1 MSFYLIVWA
10 IILSAASGLAGLF
23 FKRRGRAARSGQ
35 IACVLILVVACT
47 AGLVGSVRGLF
58 EPASVSYL
66 LPWPSAGEPLLGL
79 DPLSAFFLVLV
90 FFVASLCSI
99 YALGYT
105 PAERNP
111 RTSRRTQL
119 FFGLLVA
126 GMALLLIARHALAF
140 LVGWE
145 AMALSAYFLIVSED
159 GLRENRRAGFVYLVA
174 THYGTLALFGMF
186 ALWHAATGS
195 FELSP
200 AASMDGGALCGIVLL
215 ALFGFGVKA
224 GMMPL
229 HFWLPGAHA
238 AAPSHVS
245 ALLSGVMLKMGIY
258 GIVRMLSLL
267 PVLSAFWGVLV
278 LCLGAVSGLLGVAY
292 ALAQHDLKRLL
303 AYHSVENIG
312 IILMGLGLALLGRAW
327 GRPEIVA
334 LAMGGCLLHVW
345 NHGLFKSLLFLG
357 AGSVLRA
364 TGTRRIDKLGGLI
377 KSMPWTAGFFI
388 VGAVA
393 ICGLPPLNGFV
404 SELLIYLGI
413 FGGLSQAGTGEAL
426 TALAAPCL
434 AMIGALAVACFVKA
448 TGATF
453 LGSPRAPE
461 AECGRE
467 ASASMLI
474 PMGILAA
481 SCVAIGLASGLVAP
495 ILDAAVGSWNTGE
508 TIALPGIATLAP
520 LDYISYAGIG
530 LVAAVAL
537 VSLILAIRFARWG
550 SKTNSSRERTAG
562 LNDSCRSAPTWDCGY
577 AAPTG
582 RMQYTASSFARG
594 LVLMFAWALK
604 PSPEPA
610 KLRGVYP
617 ARLELE
623 TEVEDGVLGRII
635 APGSRLLARLSQRVR
650 RFQQGLTQQ
659 YVLYI
664 LIALAVLLLTL
675 IPAGGVRAIP

>member
-10 IILSAASGLAGLF
+10 IIFSAASGFAGLF
-23 FKRRGRAARSGQ
+23 FKRRGRAARAGQ
-35 IACVLILVVACT
+35 IVCSFILVVAC
-47 AGLVGSVRGLF
+47 ASGLVGSVRGLF
-58 EPASVSYL
+58 EPASVSYI
-66 LPWPSAGEPLLGL
+66 LPWPSAGEPLVGL
-79 DPLSAFFLVLV
+79 DPLSSFFLVLV

-99 YALGYT
+99 YSLGYA

-111 RTSRRTQL
+111 RTSRRSQL

-145 AMALSAYFLIVSED
+145 TMALSAYFLIVVED
-159 GLRENRRAGFVYLVA
+159 GLLENRRAGFVYLVA
-174 THYGTLALFGMF
+174 THSGTLALFGMF
-186 ALWHAATGS
+186 TLWRAATGS
-195 FELSP
+195 FELSS
-200 AASMDGGALCGIVLL
+200 AASMDGSALCGIVLL
-215 ALFGFGVKA
+215 SLFGFGVKA
-224 GMMPL
+224 GMIPL
-229 HFWLPGAHA
+229 HFWLPGAHSA
-238 AAPSHVS
+238 SPSHVS

-267 PVLSAFWGVLV
+267 PVLGAFWGVLV
-278 LCLGAVSGLLGVAY
+278 LCLGAVSGVLGVAY

-334 LAMGGCLLHVW
+334 LAMAGCLLHVW
-345 NHGLFKSLLFLG
+345 NHALFKSLLFLG
-357 AGSVLRA
+357 AGSVLKA
-364 TGTRRIDKLGGLI
+364 TGTRRIDRLGGLI

-404 SELLIYLGI
+404 SELFVYLGI
-413 FGGLSQAGTGEAL
+413 FGSLSQTGTGAAL
-426 TALAAPCL
+426 IALAAPCL

-453 LGSPRAPE
+453 LGVPRSPE
-461 AECGRE
+461 AERGRE
-467 ASASMLI
+467 ASASMLV

-481 SCVAIGLASGLVAP
+481 ACVAIGLAPGLVSGA
-495 ILDAAVGSWNTGE
+495 LDAAVLSWNGGM
-508 TIALPGIATLAP
+508 ALPGIASLAP
-520 LDYISYAGIG
+520 LDYISCAGLS
-530 LVAAVAL
+530 LVTAIAF
-537 VSLILAIRFARWG
+537 VSLMLALRFARRR
-550 SKTNSSRERTAG
+550 SG
-562 LNDSCRSAPTWDCGY
+562 LCRSGPTWDCGY
-577 AAPTG
+577 AVPTG

-604 PSPEPA
+604 PSREPS
-610 KLRGVYP
+610 KLQGVFP
-617 ARLELE
+617 SSQEFE
-623 TEVEDGVLGRII
+623 TEVEDGVLSRVI
-635 APGSRLLARLSQRVR
+635 APCSRLLAKLSQRVR

-675 IPAGGVRAIP
+675 FPVGGVRAVP